1 MHESFHIISYMVRHD
16 PLAVGGFVLM
26 CSFSVLF
33 VHVQFKMREIGYKTY
48 PMFSRPSDWGLPA
61 KYLRVRKQY
70 GWSPWPV
77 YLMLPCLLLGLVAL
91 VVGLFL
97 NHD

>member
-1 MHESFHIISYMVRHD
+1 MRESFHIISYMVRHD
-16 PLAVGGFVLM
+16 PLVVGGFVLM
-26 CSFSVLF
+26 STFSVLF
-33 VHVQFKMREIGYKTY
+33 VHVQFKMREIGYKTN
-48 PMFSRPSDWGLPA
+48 PLFSRPSDWGLPT
-61 KYLRVRKQY
+61 KYLTVRKEH

-77 YLMLPCLLLGLVAL
+77 YLMLPCLLLGFVAL